1 MILEFLW
8 DCMVAEDREGK
19 MVVYSAIIL
28 EGFVSNGCNF
38 EFNPLPD
45 GESMKFS
52 KDRRNMMTAPNR
64 RDDKPS

>member
-1 MILEFLW
+1 MQQLKKVMVDYLEEFMW
-8 DCMVAEDREGK
+8 
-19 MVVYSAIIL
+19 
-28 EGFVSNGCNF
+28 NGSNF